1 MINLAKVQEM
11 ITKAFNRKPA
21 AAVFVPVIYMTENGR
36 EYPGTVL
43 ELATWDTTPMARISY
58 LTNRATGG
66 LMEMTGWVLVT
77 SLDEVVA

>member
-1 MINLAKVQEM
+1 MINFSKVQDM
-11 ITKAFNRKPA
+11 ITKAFNRKAA

-43 ELATWDTTPMARISY
+43 ELATWDNTPMARISY
-58 LTNRATGG
+58 LASKATGG

-77 SLDEVVA
+77 ALDEVVA